1 MHFKTSITNITSEGK
16 EFVRGF
22 DLEEL
27 AKSSNFGEAIFL
39 LLMGKKPNENE
50 SKMWNAILVMAIDHG
65 PGTASALTAR
75 ISASAKNSVH
85 SSLAAGLLGLGER
98 HGLAI
103 DGSMKFFLEHKNVL
117 DLQALLQTM
126 KEQKKYVPGYG
137 HKILS
142 VDSRAK
148 ALLEIAKET
157 GFYKEHC
164 IFAQRVEDTLKNT
177 SSKALPLNI
186 DGAMAAVLC
195 DMNIDSTLAKGI
207 FMIARVPGLV
217 AHIVEEIK
225 NDEGIRRLEPEDI
238 EYIGE

>member
-1 MHFKTSITNITSEGK
+1 MQFKTSITNITPEGK
-16 EFVRGF
+16 EYVRGF

-27 AKSSNFGEAIFL
+27 AENSNFGDTIFL
-39 LLMGKKPNENE
+39 LLLGKKPNENE

-85 SSLAAGLLGLGER
+85 TSLAAGLLGLGER

-103 DGSMKFFLEHKNVL
+103 EGAMKFFLENKNGEN
-117 DLQALLQTM
+117 LQALLQSM

-137 HKILS
+137 HKVLS
-142 VDSRAK
+142 IDSRAK
-148 ALLEIAKET
+148 ALLEIAKNT
-157 GFYKEHC
+157 SFYKEHC
-164 IFAQRVEDTLKNT
+164 AFAEAVQESLKNT
-177 SSKALPLNI
+177 SSKPLPLNI

-195 DMNIDSTLAKGI
+195 DMNIDVSLAKGI

-217 AHIVEEIK
+217 AHIIEEIR
-225 NDEGIRRLEPEDI
+225 NDEGIRRVDLEDI

>member
-1 MHFKTSITNITSEGK
+1 
-16 EFVRGF
+16 
-22 DLEEL
+22 
-27 AKSSNFGEAIFL
+27 
-39 LLMGKKPNENE
+39 
-50 SKMWNAILVMAIDHG
+50 MAIDHG

-85 SSLAAGLLGLGER
+85 TSLAAGILGLGER

-103 DGSMKFFLEHKNVL
+103 EGAMKFFLEHKNVEN
-117 DLQALLQTM
+117 LQALLQNM

-137 HKILS
+137 HKVLS
-142 VDSRAK
+142 ADSRAN
-148 ALLEIAKET
+148 ALLKIAKET

-164 IFAQRVEDTLKNT
+164 AFAEAAQEALKNT
-177 SSKALPLNI
+177 SSKVLPLNV

-195 DMNIDSTLAKGI
+195 DMDISTNLAKGI

-225 NDEGIRRLEPEDI
+225 NDDGIRRVDLDNI
-238 EYIGE
+238 EYIDE

>member
-1 MHFKTSITNITSEGK
+1 MYFKTSITNITPEGK
-16 EFVRGF
+16 EFIRGF
-22 DLEEL
+22 DLEIL
-27 AKSSNFGEAIFL
+27 AESSNFGDTIFL
-39 LLMGKKPNENE
+39 LLLGRKPNGNE
-50 SKMWNAILVMAIDHG
+50 SKMWNALLVMAIDHG

-85 SSLAAGLLGLGER
+85 TSLAAGLLGLGER

-103 DGSMKFFLEHKNVL
+103 EGAMKFFLEHKNVEN
-117 DLQALLQTM
+117 LQAFLQNM

-137 HKILS
+137 HKVLS
-142 VDSRAK
+142 VDSRAN
-148 ALLEIAKET
+148 ALLKIAKVT

-164 IFAQRVEDTLKNT
+164 AFAEAVQEALKNT
-177 SSKALPLNI
+177 SSKVLPLNV

-195 DMNIDSTLAKGI
+195 DMDIGTNLAKGI

-225 NDEGIRRLEPEDI
+225 NDDGIRRVDLDDI
-238 EYIGE
+238 EYIDE